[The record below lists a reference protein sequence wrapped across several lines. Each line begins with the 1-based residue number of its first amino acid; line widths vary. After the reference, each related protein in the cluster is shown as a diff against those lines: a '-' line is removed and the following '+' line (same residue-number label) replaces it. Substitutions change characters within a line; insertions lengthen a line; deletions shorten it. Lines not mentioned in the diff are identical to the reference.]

1 MTLLQYLNPV
11 QEYSLERGY
20 DIQRKNGLLQVWIV
34 KGCAST
40 TVKIFLG
47 KFLSFTAGI
56 VIIIAACLFADFPLA
71 APIG

>member
-1 MTLLQYLNPV
+1 MTSLQHLNQV
-11 QEYSLERGY
+11 QEYSLERVP
-20 DIQRKNGLLQVWIV
+20 DTQSKNGLLQVWIV

-71 APIG
+71 ALIG